1 MKKDNNLVRKI
12 YREKTINKIISKIN
26 YLGINCHYDAIDLL
40 NKRLL
45 AILFI
50 FFLFIITSNKG
61 YLYAPIITLLFYFS
75 SEYFVLD
82 YRIKK
87 RIKKLDE
94 EGLFF
99 FEVLA
104 LTLETGR
111 NLKGAL
117 DMTCETIDS
126 EISSE
131 FQKTLKE
138 VKLGKSMTEA
148 LEDMKKRI
156 PSDTICNVILNI
168 TQSSVFGNSIVE
180 SLYNQVD
187 YLREKQLLEIKSDI
201 QKMPVKIS
209 AISVVFYVPL
219 MLLLILGPV
228 LINLIASK

>member
-1 MKKDNNLVRKI
+1 MKKENNLVRKI
-12 YREKTINKIISKIN
+12 YREKTINRVNRKIKN
-26 YLGINCHYDAIDLL
+26 LGINCRYEVIDLL

-45 AILFI
+45 IGMII
-50 FFLFIITSNKG
+50 FFVLIVIDAKG
-61 YLYAPIITLLFYFS
+61 YILAPIFTLIFYFG
-75 SEYFVLD
+75 SEFFVLD
-82 YRIKK
+82 YQIKR
-87 RIKKLDE
+87 RIKKLDD

-117 DMTCETIDS
+117 DMTCDTIDN
-126 EISSE
+126 EISCE
-131 FQKTLKE
+131 FKKTLAE
-138 VKLGKSMTEA
+138 IKLGKSMTEA

-156 PSDTICNVILNI
+156 PSDTINNVILNI
-168 TQSSVFGNSIVE
+168 MQSSIFGNSIVE

-209 AISVVFYVPL
+209 AISVIFYVPL

-228 LINLIASK
+228 IINFITK

>member
-1 MKKDNNLVRKI
+1 MKKENNLVRKI
-12 YREKTINKIISKIN
+12 YREKTINRVNRKIKN
-26 YLGINCHYDAIDLL
+26 LGINCRYEVIDLL

-45 AILFI
+45 IGMII
-50 FFLFIITSNKG
+50 FFVFIVIDAKG
-61 YLYAPIITLLFYFS
+61 YILAPIFTLIFYFG
-75 SEYFVLD
+75 SEFFVLD
-82 YRIKK
+82 YQIKR
-87 RIKKLDE
+87 RIKKLDD

-117 DMTCETIDS
+117 DMTCDTIDN
-126 EISSE
+126 EISDE
-131 FQKTLKE
+131 FKKTLAE
-138 VKLGKSMTEA
+138 IKLGKSMTEA

-156 PSDTICNVILNI
+156 PSDTINNVILNI
-168 TQSSVFGNSIVE
+168 IQSSIFGNSIVE

-209 AISVVFYVPL
+209 AISVIFYVPL

-228 LINLIASK
+228 IINFITK

>member
-1 MKKDNNLVRKI
+1 MKKDNNLIRKI
-12 YREKTINKIISKIN
+12 YREKTINKIVDKIN
-26 YLGINCHYDAIDLL
+26 FLGINCHYDAIDLL

-45 AILFI
+45 VSMII
-50 FFLFIITSNKG
+50 FFLFIIINANG
-61 YLYAPIITLLFYFS
+61 YLIAPVVTIIFYLG

-82 YRIKK
+82 YQIKRRIK
-87 RIKKLDE
+87 RLDD

-117 DMTCETIDS
+117 DMTCDTINNELAAEFRKTLS
-126 EISSE
+126 EI
-131 FQKTLKE
+131 
-138 VKLGKSMTEA
+138 KLGKSMTEA
-148 LEDMKKRI
+148 LEDMKRRI
-156 PSDTICNVILNI
+156 PSDSICNVILNI
-168 TQSSVFGNSIVE
+168 TQSSVFGNSIIE

-209 AISVVFYVPL
+209 AVSVVFYIPL

-228 LINLIASK
+228 IINFIMNR

>member
-1 MKKDNNLVRKI
+1 MKKENNLVRKI
-12 YREKTINKIISKIN
+12 YREKTINRVNRKIKN
-26 YLGINCHYDAIDLL
+26 LGINCRYEVIDLL

-45 AILFI
+45 IGMII
-50 FFLFIITSNKG
+50 FFVLIVIDAKG
-61 YLYAPIITLLFYFS
+61 YILAPIFTLIFYFG
-75 SEYFVLD
+75 SEFFVLD
-82 YRIKK
+82 YQIKR
-87 RIKKLDE
+87 RIKKLDD

-117 DMTCETIDS
+117 DMTCDTIDN
-126 EISSE
+126 EISDE
-131 FQKTLKE
+131 FKKTLAE
-138 VKLGKSMTEA
+138 IKLGKSMTEA

-156 PSDTICNVILNI
+156 PSDTINNVILNI
-168 TQSSVFGNSIVE
+168 MQSSIFGNSIVE

-209 AISVVFYVPL
+209 AISVIFYVPL

-228 LINLIASK
+228 IINFITK